1 MEAQEIKV
9 QKILE
14 LDLLIDQDYP
24 SDPIL
29 QKCYVWYVVIIYKF
43 LIGFPKI
50 VIRFSEDSQ
59 TTGMKWHKGLGLDT
73 LVTRMYGTI
82 RLYI

>member
-14 LDLLIDQDYP
+14 SDLLIDQDYP

-29 QKCYVWYVVIIYKF
+29 QKCYVWYVVITYKIFFESVF
-43 LIGFPKI
+43 LK
-50 VIRFSEDSQ
+50 
-59 TTGMKWHKGLGLDT
+59 L
-73 LVTRMYGTI
+73 
-82 RLYI
+82 

>member
-14 LDLLIDQDYP
+14 MDLLIDQDYP

-29 QKCYVWYVVIIYKF
+29 QKCYVWYVVISYNKYFQSVIFNCNAF
-43 LIGFPKI
+43 LAKKVKQP
-50 VIRFSEDSQ
+50 E
-59 TTGMKWHKGLGLDT
+59 
-73 LVTRMYGTI
+73 
-82 RLYI
+82 